1 MKIGK
6 MTREK
11 EYKNL
16 QHRANCNQYKSAT
29 RLSEIRDSHNNY
41 QLYNFS
47 TQNRENLPEEAKY

>member
-1 MKIGK
+1 